1 MNAALSVVIVL
12 REFMALAADELKM
25 LLKNTKGS
33 RFYETQ
39 CSLFFH
45 SIENNKTVGLSVLR
59 NAVYMHF
66 AWASAHNG
74 KWGQL
79 TPLEKWMKN

>member
-1 MNAALSVVIVL
+1 MSNIFTILRTADSTVI
-12 REFMALAADELKM
+12 KI
-25 LLKNTKGS
+25 TP
-33 RFYETQ
+33 

-45 SIENNKTVGLSVLR
+45 SIENNKTVGLSVLQ

-79 TPLEKWMKN
+79 TPLEKMDEKLRSEKMHKIAVFYVYVIF